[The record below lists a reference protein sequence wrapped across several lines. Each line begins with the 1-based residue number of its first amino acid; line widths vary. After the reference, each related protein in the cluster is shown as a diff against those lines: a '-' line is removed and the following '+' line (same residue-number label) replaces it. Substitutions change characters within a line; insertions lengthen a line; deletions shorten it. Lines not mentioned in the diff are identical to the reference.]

1 MTGKE
6 NDPDTGLHYYCARWY
21 DADLGRFISEDPV
34 ADPNNPNLYSYSGN
48 NPLRF
53 IDPTGLS
60 LEETWAM
67 QDELDAEND
76 SFFTESELAAM
87 GYGGSGTDT
96 GGSEG
101 SDSGSGDSKQNTQKG
116 SEQQVQGVD
125 PNKKPEGDTKNIA
138 DDIEKEKSQQIA
150 VVIKEEAKII
160 EIPLGR
166 YLKAEVKVSLD
177 VTQKPDGDYYTI
189 TAGSNGKMWIT
200 DEDGKSVNIVR
211 ETIASI
217 GIKVAEITQVE
228 LFNGSKITCSLSFQ
242 ADEKGAIQ
250 VFSSSYYSPNNGPVT
265 TVSLK
270 TSDQL
275 DQDLNAAAF
284 VAAQVWSSV
293 QQAATDPNTYKAAAA
308 VAGLILAF

>member
-1 MTGKE
+1 M
-6 NDPDTGLHYYCARWY
+6 
-21 DADLGRFISEDPV
+21 
-34 ADPNNPNLYSYSGN
+34 
-48 NPLRF
+48 
-53 IDPTGLS
+53 
-60 LEETWAM
+60 
-67 QDELDAEND
+67 DAEI
-76 SFFTESELAAM
+76 SSYFTESELADM
-87 GYGGSGTDT
+87 GYT
-96 GGSEG
+96 GGSESSG
-101 SDSGSGDSKQNTQKG
+101 ETTGSSDSDSGDSTQNTQKEPAQ
-116 SEQQVQGVD
+116 SIQGVD

-150 VVIKEEAKII
+150 VVIKEEVKVA
-160 EIPLGR
+160 EIPIGR

-177 VTQKPDGDYYTI
+177 VTQKPEGDYYTI
-189 TAGSNGKMWIT
+189 TVGPNGKMRIT

-228 LFNGSKITCSLSFQ
+228 LSNGSKITCSLSFQ
-242 ADEKGAIQ
+242 VDEKGAIQ

-270 TSDQL
+270 TSDQF
-275 DQDLNAAAF
+275 DQDLNAVAF

-293 QQAATDPNTYKAAAA
+293 RQVATDPNTYKAAAA